1 MQLVKDFPTDMATE
15 HLSIRTKDNK
25 FFVFKAEKR
34 VSSELGNF
42 QLAEAQIEQ
51 LLQARKNNSAAI
63 LTSQNGEEGIVST
76 EEVLLKIKNCKYCST
91 QFETPNKRG
100 FFRKVFCSKKCCLE
114 YHNSNRNKDKKM
126 KEELKDTNC
135 IICGTIFRPTKS
147 NHLCCS
153 QKCSNTN
160 SIQKKKNIH
169 LGDNSFL
176 TLESNSKVKEN
187 LSSTHFT
194 FTIGLGEHT
203 LSSEL
208 GEELEIMLLDGIG
221 NTIQVSSYGLNTNLG
236 PFKLQL
242 EIKTKAKK

>member
-1 MQLVKDFPTDMATE
+1 MQLVKEFPTDTPTE

-25 FFVFKAEKR
+25 YFVFNEEKQ

-42 QLAEAQIEQ
+42 QLAEEEIEF
-51 LLQARKNNSAAI
+51 LLLARKNNNAAI
-63 LTSQNGEEGIVST
+63 ITPQNAAESNVSK

-91 QFETPNKRG
+91 QFQTPNKRG

-114 YHNSNRNKDKKM
+114 YHNSNRNNDKKM
-126 KEELKDTNC
+126 KVELKDTNC

-147 NHLCCS
+147 NHECCS

-169 LGDNSFL
+169 LGNRSFL
-176 TLESNSKVKEN
+176 TLESKSKVKGN
-187 LSSTHFT
+187 LSSTHFV
-194 FTIGLGEHT
+194 FTIGIHEHT
-203 LSSEL
+203 VASEL
-208 GEELEIMLLDGIG
+208 VEELEMVLLDGTG
-221 NTIQVSSYGLNTNLG
+221 NKIQASSYGLNTNLG

-242 EIKTKAKK
+242 EIKTKAKE